1 MHNVSSDTA
10 PERVARF
17 AGRSA
22 RHGAAS
28 FTIVNCN
35 GVPVRVGSSVGTKHE
50 RLGYA
55 VAA

>member
-35 GVPVRVGSSVGTKHE
+35 GVPVRVGSSVGTRHE